1 MGTIHE
7 DFKSNF
13 EQTEEKKS
21 KKTLTY
27 VLVVLVVGLLLF
39 SAVQTFQIGK
49 MEKAVLSGAL
59 TGNAGAA
66 ASGTSSPIAAARV
79 PTMVGGC

>member
-7 DFKSNF
+7 DFKSNV

-21 KKTLTY
+21 KNTLTY

-59 TGNAGAA
+59 TGNPGAA
-66 ASGTSSPIAAARV
+66 AAGASSPRAAASSAA
-79 PTMVGGC
+79 MVGGC